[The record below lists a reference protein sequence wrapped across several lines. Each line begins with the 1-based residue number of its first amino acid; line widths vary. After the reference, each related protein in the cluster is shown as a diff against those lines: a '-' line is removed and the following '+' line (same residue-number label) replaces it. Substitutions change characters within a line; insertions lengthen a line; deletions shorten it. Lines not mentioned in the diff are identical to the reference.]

1 MLNMKEV
8 QVLRNT
14 DTIANEI
21 NSIKE
26 QTMRIVISNS
36 IEIGRRLCEAKELVE
51 HGEWGKWLEEKVNY
65 SKSTANNLMNIFK
78 EYGSDQLNLLGDNVK
93 NKTYEKLTYSQAVQL
108 LGIPSEER
116 EDFIKKNEIENMT
129 SRELKKAIQDLK
141 KANEEKALAE
151 KKMKELENKSKEE
164 IEKIKKKEEE
174 ARKKSLELDKML
186 KEAKEQLEKE
196 TESEQELDR
205 LNDMLAEKE
214 AKIKELEERPIE
226 VTYSETKQEEE
237 LKEKIKALEEE
248 KALLQKRIDTK
259 KEKPEESEAFKRFK
273 TIWEFINEDFRKLL
287 KELKN
292 IEEVEV
298 QEKCK
303 NGVKGLL
310 DEMHKRL

>member
-1 MLNMKEV
+1 MNEV
-8 QVLRNT
+8 KALRST
-14 DTIANEI
+14 DTIAVEI

-26 QTMRIVISNS
+26 QTMRIVIFNS

-174 ARKKSLELDKML
+174 AREKSLELDKML

-196 TESEQELDR
+196 TESEQELNR
-205 LNDMLAEKE
+205 LNDILAEKE

-237 LKEKIKALEEE
+237 LKEKIQALEEE

-310 DEMHKRL
+310 DEMYKRL

>member
-1 MLNMKEV
+1 MKEV
-8 QVLRNT
+8 QILRNT
-14 DTIANEI
+14 DTIATEI

-164 IEKIKKKEEE
+164 IEKIKKNEEE
-174 ARKKSLELDKML
+174 AREKSLELDKML

-196 TESEQELDR
+196 TESEQELNR

-237 LKEKIKALEEE
+237 LKEKIQALEEE

>member
-1 MLNMKEV
+1 MNEV
-8 QVLRNT
+8 KALRST
-14 DTIANEI
+14 DTIAVEI

-196 TESEQELDR
+196 SESEQELDR

-248 KALLQKRIDTK
+248 KASLQERIDSK
-259 KEKPEESEAFKRFK
+259 KEKQESEAFKRFK

-310 DEMHKRL
+310 DEMYKRL

>member
-1 MLNMKEV
+1 
-8 QVLRNT
+8 
-14 DTIANEI
+14 
-21 NSIKE
+21 
-26 QTMRIVISNS
+26 
-36 IEIGRRLCEAKELVE
+36 
-51 HGEWGKWLEEKVNY
+51 
-65 SKSTANNLMNIFK
+65 
-78 EYGSDQLNLLGDNVK
+78 
-93 NKTYEKLTYSQAVQL
+93 
-108 LGIPSEER
+108 
-116 EDFIKKNEIENMT
+116 
-129 SRELKKAIQDLK
+129 
-141 KANEEKALAE
+141 
-151 KKMKELENKSKEE
+151 MKELENKSKEE
-164 IEKIKKKEEE
+164 IEKIKKNEEE
-174 ARKKSLELDKML
+174 AREKSLELDKML

-196 TESEQELDR
+196 TESEQELNR

-237 LKEKIKALEEE
+237 LKEKIQALEEE

>member
-1 MLNMKEV
+1 MNEV
-8 QVLRNT
+8 KALRST
-14 DTIANEI
+14 DTIAVEI

-141 KANEEKALAE
+141 KANEEKTLAE
-151 KKMKELENKSKEE
+151 KRMKELENKSKEE

-196 TESEQELDR
+196 TENEQELNKF
-205 LNDMLAEKE
+205 NDMLSEKE

-237 LKEKIKALEEE
+237 LREKIQALEEE
-248 KALLQKRIDTK
+248 KALLQEKING
-259 KEKPEESEAFKRFK
+259 EKPEGEAFKRFK

-292 IEEVEV
+292 IEETEI

-303 NGVKGLL
+303 KGVKALL
-310 DEMHKRL
+310 DEMYKRL

>member
-1 MLNMKEV
+1 MKEV
-8 QVLRNT
+8 QILRNT
-14 DTIANEI
+14 DTIATEI

-129 SRELKKAIQDLK
+129 SRELKKAIQDLR

-174 ARKKSLELDKML
+174 AREKSLELDKML

-196 TESEQELDR
+196 TESEQELNR

-237 LKEKIKALEEE
+237 LKEKIQALEEE

>member
-1 MLNMKEV
+1 MNEV
-8 QVLRNT
+8 KALRST
-14 DTIANEI
+14 DTIAVEI

-26 QTMRIVISNS
+26 QTMRIVIFNS

-164 IEKIKKKEEE
+164 IEKIKKK
-174 ARKKSLELDKML
+174 
-186 KEAKEQLEKE
+186 
-196 TESEQELDR
+196 
-205 LNDMLAEKE
+205 
-214 AKIKELEERPIE
+214 
-226 VTYSETKQEEE
+226 
-237 LKEKIKALEEE
+237 
-248 KALLQKRIDTK
+248 
-259 KEKPEESEAFKRFK
+259 
-273 TIWEFINEDFRKLL
+273 
-287 KELKN
+287 
-292 IEEVEV
+292 
-298 QEKCK
+298 
-303 NGVKGLL
+303 
-310 DEMHKRL
+310 